1 MQHSRLKWI
10 TKAIEYDRL
19 KNSESAF
26 LFNFVERFMEGKLTT
41 KTDEEYLEKLF
52 TEVQWREIEKET
64 IYAIWSKKE
73 GNKELMLPP
82 STGREVT
89 SEASP

>member
-19 KNSESAF
+19 TNSESVF
-26 LFNFVERFMEGKLTT
+26 LFSFVEKFMEGKLTM
-41 KTDEEYLEKLF
+41 KTDEEKLESLF
-52 TEVQWREIEKET
+52 AEVQWREIEKET

-73 GNKELMLPP
+73 ADKELVLPH
-82 STGREVT
+82 
-89 SEASP
+89 SEAL

>member
-19 KNSESAF
+19 TSSESAF
-26 LFNFVERFMEGKLTT
+26 LFNFVEKFMEGKLTT
-41 KTDEEYLEKLF
+41 KADEEKLESLF
-52 TEVQWREIEKET
+52 AEVQWREIEKED

-73 GNKELMLPP
+73 ENKELMSLE
-82 STGREVT
+82 SI
-89 SEASP
+89 EASS